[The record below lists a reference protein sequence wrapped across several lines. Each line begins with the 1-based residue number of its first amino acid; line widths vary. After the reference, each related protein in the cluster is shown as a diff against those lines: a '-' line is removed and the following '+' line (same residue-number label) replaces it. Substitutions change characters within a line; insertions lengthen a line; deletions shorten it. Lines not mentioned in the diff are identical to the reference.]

1 MYPPSPDPSSI
12 FFDEA
17 VKSELSNSFGHH
29 NPFSSQTP
37 FSKGA
42 MRGGVQHISVTII
55 LSLFLYKAF
64 LVMFTLCVAA
74 VLIVCFPSSSS
85 DINIM
90 EGLALSLTAAGPFLH
105 SRLWNE
111 AVFKAAVVQNQHNE
125 SLVVLQYVIKA
136 TVHLGTTGGVNC

>member
-1 MYPPSPDPSSI
+1 MSSSIGTHVSPFPSSI
-12 FFDEA
+12 FFDEP

-37 FSKGA
+37 FS
-42 MRGGVQHISVTII
+42 REGGVKKQHISVTII

-90 EGLALSLTAAGPFLH
+90 EGLALSLTAAGPFLP
-105 SRLWNE
+105 SRL
-111 AVFKAAVVQNQHNE
+111 
-125 SLVVLQYVIKA
+125 
-136 TVHLGTTGGVNC
+136 